1 MSVPGGPRSSARTLP
16 PGQDPGQDGRPD
28 DTSRAGRHSDNGV
41 AGRRPPAAQH
51 GRPRLTGRGA
61 VLIMIIVFLAGNLVT
76 AWTQLSW
83 PGGLGYGAGCL
94 LAAAYARREALLL
107 VVLVPPVIF
116 LTTLTTA
123 ELISAGGGTLLAT
136 AEGTILALAAVAPWL
151 FCGTAAC
158 LVVAMVRGLPRCVRD
173 LRAEMS
179 GRPTSS
185 GG

>member
-16 PGQDPGQDGRPD
+16 PGHDPGEGGRPD
-28 DTSRAGRHSDNGV
+28 GTRRTGRDSDNGV

-51 GRPRLTGRGA
+51 GRPRLTRRGA
-61 VLIMIIVFLAGNLVT
+61 VLIMIIVFLVGNLVT

-107 VVLVPPVIF
+107 VVIAPPVIF
-116 LTTLTTA
+116 LTTLTAA
-123 ELISAGGGTLLAT
+123 ELISAGGGTLLAV

-151 FCGTAAC
+151 FCGTTAG
-158 LVVAMVRGLPRCVRD
+158 LVVAMMRGLPRCVRD

-179 GRPTSS
+179 GRPAGT